1 MYQFQSLAFLK
12 LIELISVTD
21 LNELVEPVNEHDNL
35 TEVKELTRVRTRVL
49 TRVGT
54 PVGTQVRSLGLS
66 STEIELMV

>member
-35 TEVKELTRVRTRVL
+35 TEVKVRTRVL

-54 PVGTQVRSLGLS
+54 PVGTPVRSLGLS

>member
-12 LIELISVTD
+12 LIELISETD

-35 TEVKELTRVRTRVL
+35 TEVKVRTPVR
-49 TRVGT
+49 TPVGT

>member
-35 TEVKELTRVRTRVL
+35 TEVKVR

>member
-35 TEVKELTRVRTRVL
+35 TEVKVRTPVR
-49 TRVGT
+49 T

>member
-1 MYQFQSLAFLK
+1 MYQFQLLAFLK

-35 TEVKELTRVRTRVL
+35 TEVKVRTRLL

>member
-35 TEVKELTRVRTRVL
+35 TEVKVL
-49 TRVGT
+49 T

>member
-35 TEVKELTRVRTRVL
+35 TEVKVRTRVL
-49 TRVGT
+49 TRVET